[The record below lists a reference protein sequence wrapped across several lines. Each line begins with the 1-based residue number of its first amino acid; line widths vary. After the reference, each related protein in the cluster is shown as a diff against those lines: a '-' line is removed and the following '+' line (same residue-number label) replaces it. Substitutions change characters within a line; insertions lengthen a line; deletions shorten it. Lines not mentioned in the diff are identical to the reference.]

1 MVINNEGTD
10 ISFVSKLVGP
20 IKDGTPMVFSFVTML
35 IGPIKDSTPMK
46 EADSVRKI
54 GPVREIVEFLDLP
67 QEGVGVGDR
76 HDMQT
81 FRLPD

>member
-1 MVINNEGTD
+1 MVDGWLMVDGWSREG
-10 ISFVSKLVGP
+10 IPRGSF
-20 IKDGTPMVFSFVTML
+20 
-35 IGPIKDSTPMK
+35 
-46 EADSVRKI
+46 
-54 GPVREIVEFLDLP
+54 GPVREVGFLDLP